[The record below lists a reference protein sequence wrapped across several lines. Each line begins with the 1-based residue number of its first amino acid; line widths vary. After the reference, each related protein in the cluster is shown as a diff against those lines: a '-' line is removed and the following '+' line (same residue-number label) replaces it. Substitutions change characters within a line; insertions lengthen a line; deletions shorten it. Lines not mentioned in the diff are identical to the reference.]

1 VSAEQGLF
9 ESPKSGDEAR
19 YEELIAAIRAHDHAY
34 YVLAEP
40 RVSDAEYDRL
50 FLELGGLEKTHP
62 DWVTAD
68 SPTQRVGAPLPEGSK
83 FERIAH
89 AVPMISIESLY
100 GNEEVHN
107 FEMRVRKGLAGET
120 DEQPNFI
127 CEPKWDGV
135 SASLVYEQG
144 SLVRAVSRG
153 DGAHGEN
160 ITQNLRVVGGVP
172 LHLLGKAPA
181 LLEIRGEV
189 MIPVPVFEANN
200 AALLEQGAAPFAN
213 PRNAT
218 SGTLKRLDPAVVSKR
233 GLRFVAWDVARMEGR
248 PDFSTHE
255 EAMAAVKEWGFP
267 VSPYQAVVQDAEGM
281 IAFHDD
287 LEAKRDEIEYE
298 MDGVV
303 VKVDSL
309 ALRRLLGSRARTPRW
324 ACAQKF
330 APREESTK
338 LLDIQIQVGRTGR
351 LTPRAHLDAV
361 FLGGTTVQHATLHNA
376 KYIQDLDIR
385 IGDQVMV
392 RRAGD
397 VIPQILSAIVEERDG
412 SEKKFVWPSGCP
424 SCGENVEE
432 KGEHRFCFNLD
443 CPAQMQRR
451 VIHFASRQALRIE
464 GLGEKAVAQFVDA
477 GLLHKLEDI
486 FALDWEKVAALERWG
501 EKSAQALQSEVE
513 RALKPPLAKFIFG
526 LGIPEVG
533 AETANALCTVF
544 PSLDLLRGLA
554 HLEDAEVQL
563 CSIEGIGK
571 EVATS
576 ILSFFRR
583 EQTNAALDAM
593 VQSGLV
599 PQEMSKSELKEVV
612 GVTGKTFVLTGT
624 LSLPRPEMKEALL
637 AVGAKVTGSV
647 SKKTDFLLAGEN
659 AGSKRKKA
667 EDLGVRIVNQTTV
680 QSWLDGHSAP
690 TE

>member
-1 VSAEQGLF
+1 
-9 ESPKSGDEAR
+9 
-19 YEELIAAIRAHDHAY
+19 
-34 YVLAEP
+34 
-40 RVSDAEYDRL
+40 
-50 FLELGGLEKTHP
+50 
-62 DWVTAD
+62 
-68 SPTQRVGAPLPEGSK
+68 
-83 FERIAH
+83 
-89 AVPMISIESLY
+89 
-100 GNEEVHN
+100 
-107 FEMRVRKGLAGET
+107 
-120 DEQPNFI
+120 
-127 CEPKWDGV
+127 
-135 SASLVYEQG
+135 
-144 SLVRAVSRG
+144 
-153 DGAHGEN
+153 
-160 ITQNLRVVGGVP
+160 
-172 LHLLGKAPA
+172 
-181 LLEIRGEV
+181 
-189 MIPVPVFEANN
+189 
-200 AALLEQGAAPFAN
+200 
-213 PRNAT
+213 
-218 SGTLKRLDPAVVSKR
+218 
-233 GLRFVAWDVARMEGR
+233 
-248 PDFSTHE
+248 
-255 EAMAAVKEWGFP
+255 
-267 VSPYQAVVQDAEGM
+267 
-281 IAFHDD
+281 
-287 LEAKRDEIEYE
+287 
-298 MDGVV
+298 
-303 VKVDSL
+303 
-309 ALRRLLGSRARTPRW
+309 
-324 ACAQKF
+324 
-330 APREESTK
+330 
-338 LLDIQIQVGRTGR
+338 
-351 LTPRAHLDAV
+351 
-361 FLGGTTVQHATLHNA
+361 
-376 KYIQDLDIR
+376 
-385 IGDQVMV
+385 
-392 RRAGD
+392 
-397 VIPQILSAIVEERDG
+397 
-412 SEKKFVWPSGCP
+412 
-424 SCGENVEE
+424 
-432 KGEHRFCFNLD
+432 
-443 CPAQMQRR
+443 MQRR